1 MNKKEKR
8 LLEELQFNFPITS
21 RPYLEIGKRTGFSE
35 SGLLHKARALKKRG
49 IIRYIGPVF
58 NLNKMGFSSTLIAAR
73 VPESKIERAVRI
85 INDYPQ
91 VSHNYLRDAEFN
103 IWFTVTAPSRSRL
116 LRIIREIKR
125 KAGIKDKDILSLNTL
140 KVFKI
145 DARFKLSADNQRA
158 V

>member
-21 RPYLEIGKRTGFSE
+21 RPYLEIAKRSGFSE
-35 SGLLHKARALKKRG
+35 NNLIHKVRTLKKRG

-58 NLNKMGFSSTLIAAR
+58 NLNNMGFSSTLIAAR
-73 VPESKIERAVRI
+73 LPEKKVKRAVRI
-85 INDYPQ
+85 INEYPQ

-103 IWFTVTAPSRSRL
+103 IWFTVTAPSHSRL
-116 LRIIREIKR
+116 LRIIREIKKR
-125 KAGIKDKDILSLNTL
+125 AGLKDILNLKTL

-145 DARFKLSADNQRA
+145 DARFKLSSRS
-158 V
+158 

>member
-21 RPYLEIGKRTGFSE
+21 RPYLEIAKRTGFSE
-35 SGLLHKARALKKRG
+35 SSLLRKARTLKKRG

-58 NLNKMGFSSTLIAAR
+58 NLNKMGFCSTLIAAR
-73 VPESKIERAVRI
+73 VPEKKIETAVRI
-85 INDYPQ
+85 INEYPQ

-103 IWFTVTAPSRSRL
+103 IWFTVTASSHSRL
-116 LRIIREIKR
+116 LRIIREIKKR
-125 KAGIKDKDILSLNTL
+125 AGLKDILNLKTL

-145 DARFKLSADNQRA
+145 DARFKLSSHS
-158 V
+158 

>member
-21 RPYLEIGKRTGFSE
+21 RPYLEIAKRTGFSE
-35 SGLLHKARALKKRG
+35 SSLLGKVRTLKKRG

-58 NLNKMGFSSTLIAAR
+58 NLNKMGFCSTLIAAR
-73 VPESKIERAVRI
+73 VPGKKIETAVRI
-85 INDYPQ
+85 INEYPQ

-103 IWFTVTAPSRSRL
+103 IWFTVTASSHTRL
-116 LRIIREIKR
+116 LRIIREIKKR
-125 KAGIKDKDILSLNTL
+125 AGLKDILNLKTL

-145 DARFKLSADNQRA
+145 DARFRLSSHS
-158 V
+158 